1 MQRLSP
7 YIHELESWSN
17 FTWRLDQ
24 LILPLSEVHFLQ
36 GRILG
41 KMEALGFSLQKE
53 AFLETLTLDV
63 LKTSEIEGE
72 RLNAEQVR
80 SSIARQLGLEIAGS
94 IPSDRHVD
102 GVVEMMLDATQNF
115 SDPLTPDRLF
125 NWRSALF
132 PTGRSGMYPISVGQ
146 WRTDKKGPMQVVS
159 GAFGKEKIHFQA
171 PDSYKIEPEMAR
183 FLEWFNT
190 NNTLDSVIK
199 AGVAHLWLLTIHPFD
214 DGNGRIARAV
224 TDLLMARSDTSTQR
238 FYSLSA
244 QIQLDRN
251 AYYTILEKTQKG
263 NLDLTEWL
271 QWFLETL
278 IKALKATDTL
288 LKRVLLKGEFW
299 QKNSLISLSDRQK
312 RMLNKILD
320 GFDGHLTSDKWA
332 KISKCSK
339 DTAIR
344 DLNDLLSK
352 NILQKDEAGGR
363 STRYRMS

>member
-1 MQRLSP
+1 MQRLST
-7 YIHELESWSN
+7 YIHELESWPN

-24 LILPLSEVHFLQ
+24 LILPLSEIHFLQ

-53 AFLETLTLDV
+53 AFLEILTLDV

-115 SDPLTPDRLF
+115 SDPLTSDRLF
-125 NWRSALF
+125 NWHSALF
-132 PTGRSGMYPISVGQ
+132 LTGRSGMYHISVGR

-159 GAFGKEKIHFQA
+159 GAFDKEKIHFQA

-278 IKALKATDTL
+278 IKALKSTDTL
-288 LKRVLLKGEFW
+288 LKRVLFKGEFW
-299 QKNSLISLSDRQK
+299 QKNNLISFNDRQK

-363 STRYRMS
+363 STRYRLS

>member
-7 YIHELESWSN
+7 YIHELENWSN

-94 IPSDRHVD
+94 VPSDRHVD

-125 NWRSALF
+125 NWHSALF

-183 FLEWFNT
+183 FLDWFNT

-278 IKALKATDTL
+278 IKALKSTDTL
-288 LKRVLLKGEFW
+288 LKRVFLKGEFW
-299 QKNSLISLSDRQK
+299 QKNSPISLNDRQK